1 MQAPLLSLR
10 IFRLLETQ
18 DIQAIR
24 NIGSF
29 EPRKAMQM
37 SWVEC
42 TMCSWVLQYI
52 GLKNMQVSLL
62 PFKVSSTLIF
72 LNQACLWASTL
83 NFSIRCKSSS
93 GDGFTSS
100 ILMHNQQEIEIKK
113 ETKSPRTT
121 NGATLRSQNICRNEF
136 LLCSTLIYLFSPYQ
150 RRLKDLNHSPGL
162 QKHR

>member
-1 MQAPLLSLR
+1 MPNFQNWHEQVKLDSRNKQLTERKLEQIGKSISKMAICEDIMQVPLLSLR
-10 IFRLLETQ
+10 IFRLLE
-18 DIQAIR
+18 

-29 EPRKAMQM
+29 QPRKAMQM

-72 LNQACLWASTL
+72 LNQACSWASTL

-93 GDGFTSS
+93 GDGCTSS
-100 ILMHNQQEIEIKK
+100 VLMHNQQEIEIKK

-121 NGATLRSQNICRNEF
+121 NGATLRS
-136 LLCSTLIYLFSPYQ
+136 
-150 RRLKDLNHSPGL
+150 
-162 QKHR
+162 